1 MTKIWGLLALAI
13 LIPSV
18 SIADSPL
25 AAAAKKEHER
35 REKNKKDGI
44 KPVREIHQE
53 DVETNTS
60 DRGSWNE
67 GRPPLNVDE
76 NGDGGRRAFLSS
88 KSEAAETVW
97 RARAQ
102 QARARVDAARKRLAS
117 ASLIKPYTYDSVIID
132 PNAVPSA
139 QRALAAA
146 EKALADLEEEAR
158 RSGVP
163 AGWLR

>member
-1 MTKIWGLLALAI
+1 MTKMWGLLALAM

-25 AAAAKKEHER
+25 AAAAKKERER
-35 REKNKKDGI
+35 REKNKNDGV
-44 KPVREIHQE
+44 KPVREISQE

-60 DRGSWNE
+60 DKGSWN
-67 GRPPLNVDE
+67 
-76 NGDGGRRAFLSS
+76 DGGRPMGTSGSGSYSS
-88 KSEAAETVW
+88 GSIDRGEEQAW
-97 RARAQ
+97 RSRSQA
-102 QARARVDAARKRLAS
+102 ARARVDAARKRLSS

-158 RSGVP
+158 QSGVP

>member
-25 AAAAKKEHER
+25 AAAAKKERER
-35 REKNKKDGI
+35 REKNKKEGI
-44 KPVREIHQE
+44 EPVREINQE

-60 DRGSWNE
+60 DNGSWND
-67 GRPPLNVDE
+67 GARSGSGSYSSGPIDRGDE
-76 NGDGGRRAFLSS
+76 QA
-88 KSEAAETVW
+88 W
-97 RARAQ
+97 RSRSQA
-102 QARARVDAARKRLAS
+102 ARARVDAARRRLAS
-117 ASLIKPYTYDSVIID
+117 ASLIKPYTYDSVTID
-132 PNAVPSA
+132 MNAVPSA

-158 RSGVP
+158 RSGIP